1 MLHAHAPAFFWIK
14 GKGPWIN
21 GDTLGAAQMPGNW
34 ATPNSHGLG
43 ISKGSKNPELAW
55 DFVKY
60 LTDIEVATA
69 FAKIASV
76 LTGIKEVDKAQLARF
91 QKDDPLAFQV
101 LSTQLEHTDK
111 MCGNWRLGNDS
122 RVKDGFWPEFQ
133 SAHARPQGR
142 QDGAG
147 RRRAPRQ
154 PRAAR
159 GREALAGSAPSA
171 ERLAGHAHE
180 RHGVARSDDHDL
192 VPAQADAGSRRWS
205 SASCCRRWRSSSS
218 TASCRW
224 AGTPGCR
231 CMPGRR
237 SRPRSS
243 IGLEHYEEMLLDDD
257 VFWQALANTL
267 IFIACSPLAIAAA
280 LGIALLVN
288 SDLRGAAVYRT
299 IVFLSYPLMTVA
311 VGIIWR
317 WLYDERGGFINYV
330 LRSSGL
336 VDQPVKFLQSFDWAL
351 PCVIVADF
359 WQVLGFYMIILL
371 TGLQSIPQHLYE
383 AARVDGVPAS
393 ARFFR
398 ITLPLL
404 RPSIFL
410 CIVVGI
416 LNSFT
421 SFDLV
426 YVMTNG
432 GPGHATELLITYI
445 YKAGFGQTR
454 FDYAAALTVVQF
466 LLLVVL
472 TVLANRLSGGNAG
485 SLER

>member
-1 MLHAHAPAFFWIK
+1 MSWFQRKRTRELAMVACFLLPSLAIFFLYRIL
-14 GKGPWIN
+14 P
-21 GDTLGAAQMPGNW
+21 LGWNAWLSVHTWSPLKAAQ
-34 ATPNSHGLG
+34 
-43 ISKGSKNPELAW
+43 
-55 DFVKY
+55 F
-60 LTDIEVATA
+60 
-69 FAKIASV
+69 
-76 LTGIKEVDKAQLARF
+76 
-91 QKDDPLAFQV
+91 
-101 LSTQLEHTDK
+101 
-111 MCGNWRLGNDS
+111 
-122 RVKDGFWPEFQ
+122 
-133 SAHARPQGR
+133 
-142 QDGAG
+142 
-147 RRRAPRQ
+147 
-154 PRAAR
+154 
-159 GREALAGSAPSA
+159 
-171 ERLAGHAHE
+171 
-180 RHGVARSDDHDL
+180 
-192 VPAQADAGSRRWS
+192 
-205 SASCCRRWRSSSS
+205 
-218 TASCRW
+218 
-224 AGTPGCR
+224 
-231 CMPGRR
+231 
-237 SRPRSS
+237 

-317 WLYDERGGFINYV
+317 WLYDERGGFFNYV
-330 LRSSGL
+330 LRSTG
-336 VDQPVKFLQSFDWAL
+336 VIDQPMKFLQSFDLAL
-351 PCVIVADF
+351 PCVILADF

-371 TGLQSIPQHLYE
+371 TGLQTIPQHLYE

-404 RPSIFL
+404 KPSIFL

-421 SFDLV
+421 SFDLI

-485 SLER
+485 SLERQ

>member
-1 MLHAHAPAFFWIK
+1 
-14 GKGPWIN
+14 
-21 GDTLGAAQMPGNW
+21 
-34 ATPNSHGLG
+34 
-43 ISKGSKNPELAW
+43 
-55 DFVKY
+55 
-60 LTDIEVATA
+60 
-69 FAKIASV
+69 
-76 LTGIKEVDKAQLARF
+76 
-91 QKDDPLAFQV
+91 
-101 LSTQLEHTDK
+101 
-111 MCGNWRLGNDS
+111 
-122 RVKDGFWPEFQ
+122 
-133 SAHARPQGR
+133 
-142 QDGAG
+142 
-147 RRRAPRQ
+147 
-154 PRAAR
+154 
-159 GREALAGSAPSA
+159 
-171 ERLAGHAHE
+171 
-180 RHGVARSDDHDL
+180 
-192 VPAQADAGSRRWS
+192 
-205 SASCCRRWRSSSS
+205 
-218 TASCRW
+218 
-224 AGTPGCR
+224 
-231 CMPGRR
+231 
-237 SRPRSS
+237 
-243 IGLEHYEEMLLDDD
+243 MLLDDD
-257 VFWQALANTL
+257 VFWDALANTL
-267 IFIACSPLAIAAA
+267 IFIGGSPIAIALA

-288 SDLRGAAVYRT
+288 SDLRGAAIYRT

-317 WLYDERGGFINYV
+317 WLYDERGGFFNYV
-330 LRSSGL
+330 LRSSG
-336 VDQPVKFLQSFDWAL
+336 VIDQPVKFLQSFDWAL
-351 PCVIVADF
+351 PCVIAADF

-383 AARVDGVPAS
+383 AARVDGVPAG
-393 ARFFR
+393 ARFWR

-472 TVLANRLSGGNAG
+472 TLLANRLSGGNAG

>member
-1 MLHAHAPAFFWIK
+1 MSWFQRKRTRELAMVACFLLPSLAIFFLYRILPLGWNAWLSVHAWSPLK
-14 GKGPWIN
+14 
-21 GDTLGAAQMPGNW
+21 AAQ
-34 ATPNSHGLG
+34 
-43 ISKGSKNPELAW
+43 
-55 DFVKY
+55 F
-60 LTDIEVATA
+60 
-69 FAKIASV
+69 
-76 LTGIKEVDKAQLARF
+76 
-91 QKDDPLAFQV
+91 
-101 LSTQLEHTDK
+101 
-111 MCGNWRLGNDS
+111 
-122 RVKDGFWPEFQ
+122 
-133 SAHARPQGR
+133 
-142 QDGAG
+142 
-147 RRRAPRQ
+147 
-154 PRAAR
+154 
-159 GREALAGSAPSA
+159 
-171 ERLAGHAHE
+171 
-180 RHGVARSDDHDL
+180 
-192 VPAQADAGSRRWS
+192 
-205 SASCCRRWRSSSS
+205 
-218 TASCRW
+218 
-224 AGTPGCR
+224 
-231 CMPGRR
+231 
-237 SRPRSS
+237 

-317 WLYDERGGFINYV
+317 WLYDERGGFFNYV
-330 LRSSGL
+330 LRSTG
-336 VDQPVKFLQSFDWAL
+336 VIDQPMKFLQSFDLAL
-351 PCVIVADF
+351 PCVILADF

-371 TGLQSIPQHLYE
+371 TGLQTIPQHLYE

-404 RPSIFL
+404 KPSIFL

-421 SFDLV
+421 SFDLI

-485 SLER
+485 SLERQ